1 MFMTEREIVYEY
13 NAAKY
18 PLRQIQVL
26 ADLNQ
31 AEPEDIVE
39 LLERNGVTVAKRP
52 SGRRPQP
59 PSELLQKMYE
69 AGMTDAA
76 IARELG
82 CSKNAIWRWR
92 ERRELPANIPWK
104 LKGQKVI
111 QMFLQGYT
119 EQEIAEALSESR
131 TTIHE
136 WRRRYWAKR

>member
-1 MFMTEREIVYEY
+1 MSEREIVYEY
-13 NAAKY
+13 KAAKY

-31 AEPEDIVE
+31 AEPEDIME

-52 SGRRPQP
+52 RRRPQP

-69 AGMTDAA
+69 AGMTDVA

-82 CSKNAIWRWR
+82 CSENVIWRWR
-92 ERRELPANIPWK
+92 EHRELPANTPWK

-111 QMFLQGYT
+111 QMYLQGYT
-119 EQEIAEALSESR
+119 EQEIAEALSVSR

-136 WRRRYWAKR
+136 WRRRYWIKR